1 MTIITVDGSSKE
13 IDIEE
18 VRGSEGRG
26 ASAYSQGG
34 NFTLSP
40 VSGYICEVSGSPDS
54 SLQDIL
60 SSDHPVHI

>member
-1 MTIITVDGSSKE
+1 MTIITVDGSSQE

-26 ASAYSQGG
+26 ASDYSQGG